1 MENTQ
6 KHVVVAMS
14 GGVDSSTVAAL
25 LKEQGYQVTG
35 MMLRLWS
42 EDGKEE
48 LNRCCTPDSVFAA
61 KRVAAILGIPFYVID
76 AKSDFYSLIVEYFLD
91 GYAAG
96 NTPNPCILCNR
107 WIRWGKLFD
116 HALELG
122 ADFFATGHY
131 ARVNQ
136 TKDGT
141 SHLLT
146 GKDESKD
153 QSYVLSMLSQEQL
166 AKTMLPLGG
175 LTKKEV
181 RAHASRLRLPVA
193 EKADSQDLC
202 FLGNSNYIDFLRKYR
217 PESLFA
223 GPILTVQGDVIGQH
237 NGLAAFTIGQ
247 RKGIGITDQEPYYVV
262 AKDFANNAL
271 IVGKKD
277 DLQISRFLAVDFNW
291 INGTPNGEFIAEVMV
306 RYRAIRS
313 TAHVQ
318 VLEPGIVL
326 IQLVDGRPDIAQG
339 QLAVIYQGDEVLGGG
354 IIKYEEKV

>member
-6 KHVVVAMS
+6 THVVVAMS

-76 AKSDFYSLIVEYFLD
+76 AKSDFYSTVVEYFLD
-91 GYAAG
+91 SYATG
-96 NTPNPCILCNR
+96 NTPNPCILCNK
-107 WIRWGKLFD
+107 WIRWGKLLD
-116 HALELG
+116 HALEVG

-136 TKDGT
+136 TNDGR

-146 GKDESKD
+146 GADESKD
-153 QSYVLSMLSQEQL
+153 QSYVLSMLNQEQL
-166 AKTMLPLGG
+166 AKSMLPLGG

-181 RAHASRLRLPVA
+181 RAHARRLQLPVA

-202 FLGNSNYIDFLRKYR
+202 FLGDSNYMDFIKKYR
-217 PESLFA
+217 PESLVA
-223 GPILTVQGDVIGQH
+223 GPIITADGDIIGQH
-237 NGLAAFTIGQ
+237 DGLAGFTIGQ
-247 RKGIGITDQEPYYVV
+247 RKGIGIADQEPYYVV
-262 AKDFANNAL
+262 AKDVDNNAL
-271 IVGKKD
+271 VVGKKAA
-277 DLQISRFLAVDFNW
+277 LQITRFLAVDFNW
-291 INGTPNGEFIAEVMV
+291 INGTPKGEFMADVMV
-306 RYRAIRS
+306 RYRASRS
-313 TAHVQ
+313 TAHVR

-326 IQLVDGRPDIAQG
+326 IQLVEGRPDIAQG

-354 IIKYEEKV
+354 NIKYEEKI

>member
-48 LNRCCTPDSVFAA
+48 LNRCCTPDSIFTA
-61 KRVAAILGIPFYVID
+61 KRVAAILGIPFYVVD
-76 AKSDFYSLIVEYFLD
+76 AKTDFYSAVVEYFLD

-96 NTPNPCILCNR
+96 NTPNPCILCNKR
-107 WIRWGKLFD
+107 IRWGKLFD
-116 HALELG
+116 HALELD

-131 ARVNQ
+131 ARVIHAH
-136 TKDGT
+136 DGR
-141 SHLLT
+141 SHLFT
-146 GKDESKD
+146 GVDKSKD
-153 QSYVLSMLSQEQL
+153 QSYVLSMLNQEQL

-181 RAHASRLRLPVA
+181 RAHASRLQLPVA

-202 FLGNSNYIDFLRKYR
+202 FLGDSDYMDFIKKYR
-217 PESLFA
+217 PESLIA
-223 GPILTVQGDVIGQH
+223 GPIITADGDIIGQH
-237 NGLAAFTIGQ
+237 NGLAGFTIGQ
-247 RKGIGITDQEPYYVV
+247 RKGIGIADQEPYYVV
-262 AKDFANNAL
+262 AKDVANNAL
-271 IVGKKD
+271 VVGKKAN
-277 DLQISRFLAVDFNW
+277 LQISRFLAVDFNW
-291 INGTPNGEFIAEVMV
+291 IEGLPKGEFMADVMI
-306 RYRAIRS
+306 RYRASRT
-313 TAHVQ
+313 TAHVR

-326 IQLVDGRPDIAQG
+326 IQLTDSRPDIAQS
-339 QLAVIYQGDEVLGGG
+339 QLAVIYKGDEVLGGG
-354 IIKYEEKV
+354 IIKYEERI